1 MSIIYRSL
9 QQLKRQQAQQKTPPI
24 PRSTGIMPSPWQVLW
39 RIIFSIVGI
48 GAIIYAG
55 FFWTSGQIQKE
66 LPAGNYNSVKEY
78 DNTSKKKQKPA
89 TASIKQTN
97 EKKEFFTHT
106 FQIEARKKPPPKKPE
121 TIQKPTRALEKYFT
135 VQAQKNQKISA
146 LNIEIMNAFRNNDEK
161 GFQNGIA
168 RLKKLLG
175 KNSFLVKKWLGV
187 RALKQGKYRQAE
199 QYFRTAILKNPSDL
213 ALRINLVYAL
223 LGSGDIT
230 TASKE
235 TEKLLREFPYS
246 KKVQHLAQK
255 IEQLTGE

>member
-1 MSIIYRSL
+1 MDVEE
-9 QQLKRQQAQQKTPPI
+9 P
-24 PRSTGIMPSPWQVLW
+24 
-39 RIIFSIVGI
+39 
-48 GAIIYAG
+48 
-55 FFWTSGQIQKE
+55 
-66 LPAGNYNSVKEY
+66 
-78 DNTSKKKQKPA
+78 
-89 TASIKQTN
+89 
-97 EKKEFFTHT
+97 KKEFFTHT
-106 FQIEARKKPPPKKPE
+106 FQIEARKKHPPKKPE

-213 ALRINLVYAL
+213 ACRINLVYAL

>member
-1 MSIIYRSL
+1 
-9 QQLKRQQAQQKTPPI
+9 
-24 PRSTGIMPSPWQVLW
+24 
-39 RIIFSIVGI
+39 
-48 GAIIYAG
+48 
-55 FFWTSGQIQKE
+55 
-66 LPAGNYNSVKEY
+66 
-78 DNTSKKKQKPA
+78 
-89 TASIKQTN
+89 
-97 EKKEFFTHT
+97 
-106 FQIEARKKPPPKKPE
+106 
-121 TIQKPTRALEKYFT
+121 
-135 VQAQKNQKISA
+135 
-146 LNIEIMNAFRNNDEK
+146 MNAFRNNDEK

-213 ALRINLVYAL
+213 ACRINLVYAL